1 MTTFSGDLGNFFTTF
16 FTCDVPVLGDCGFI
30 YLYPNLIMF
39 NVKITNI
46 LLQIMLIPATIMQD
60 QQTNQF

>member
-1 MTTFSGDLGNFFTTF
+1 
-16 FTCDVPVLGDCGFI
+16 
-30 YLYPNLIMF
+30 MF